1 MSNPLP
7 TDLISMAA
15 DGRLKSSQ
23 TYLELVEDKVELESD
38 IASMEAQLLLSDRS
52 EEWRNSC
59 LYNLSCARS
68 ELKSVKKGILQIE
81 ELCRIV
87 CSTLSNKD
95 REERRMKHELA
106 MAEASVKKT
115 QAKHDHEHRMMQSRL
130 SDPAHMVART
140 EKTKRHLQT
149 LNRDHRAAQLFKKMV
164 KPILGEAQYNL
175 ICIEAKRVL
184 DEENLQS
191 TEHQTNRTNI

>member
-1 MSNPLP
+1 MSEPLP

-23 TYLELVEDKVELESD
+23 TYLELVEDKVEIESD

-68 ELKSVKKGILQIE
+68 ELQSVKKGILQIE

-95 REERRMKHELA
+95 REERRMKHELQLEEIRA
-106 MAEASVKKT
+106 RKAETLLKAKTPTLELIASQERKAAKK
-115 QAKHDHEHRMMQSRL
+115 EE
-130 SDPAHMVART
+130 
-140 EKTKRHLQT
+140 EKTKRYLEGMT
-149 LNRDHRAAQLFKKMV
+149 RDHRAAQLFKKMV

-191 TEHQTNRTNI
+191 TEQ